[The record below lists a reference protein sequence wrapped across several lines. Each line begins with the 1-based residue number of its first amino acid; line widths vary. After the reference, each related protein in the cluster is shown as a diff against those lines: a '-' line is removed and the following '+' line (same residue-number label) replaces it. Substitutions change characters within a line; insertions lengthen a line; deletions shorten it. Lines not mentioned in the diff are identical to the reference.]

1 MSPAHRKY
9 YDPTKM
15 SIKDLDLIVDER
27 LMETGYKSWSKAKR
41 KVLNVIAMRKTT
53 GEIGKRERQRK
64 KHRGWLVSVVAL
76 YFLL

>member
-27 LMETGYKSWSKAKR
+27 LMETGYKS
-41 KVLNVIAMRKTT
+41 
-53 GEIGKRERQRK
+53 
-64 KHRGWLVSVVAL
+64 
-76 YFLL
+76 